1 MKLLSF
7 LLGILLIVGTS
18 CSQNQEVNAIFK
30 DCTILA
36 DTKILSEAAKSNTC
50 IYLEVYRY
58 QSEIYTLCEC
68 CVCDK
73 ASMAINCE
81 GEPLCDFSENCLVDF
96 YREADYL
103 FSVTSE

>member
-1 MKLLSF
+1 M
-7 LLGILLIVGTS
+7 ILVAGTS
-18 CSQNQEVNAIFK
+18 CSQNQEVNAIFT
-30 DCTILA
+30 DCPALA
-36 DTKILSEAAKSNTC
+36 DTKILLEADKSNTC

-73 ASMAINCE
+73 APMAINCE
-81 GEPLCDFSENCLVDF
+81 GKLLCDFSENCMVDF
-96 YREADYL
+96 YGEADYL